1 MKKKPNTRANKIM
14 RSKKI
19 NKLIMIGV
27 IAVIAIVIGI
37 SVASIRMPANAA
49 APIDGIECN
58 TMEQSI
64 FHIHAQLNMFI
75 NGKNY
80 TVPPLIGITNYCL
93 YWMHT
98 HDNSGII
105 HIESPVNRTF
115 DLGHFFDIWKQKFN
129 NTQVLNNTADAN
141 HPVSVYVNGTKV
153 PNSIN
158 YRDIALH
165 AHDIITIVYGQTPS
179 PIPNKAD
186 FTAVDPQ
193 QIKPR

>member
-1 MKKKPNTRANKIM
+1 MKKNKRNNRANKIM

-19 NKLIMIGV
+19 NKLIIIGV

-37 SVASIRMPANAA
+37 SVTSIRMPANATT
-49 APIDGIECN
+49 PIDGIECN

-80 TVPPLIGITNYCL
+80 TVPPLIGITNHCL

-115 DLGHFFDIWKQKFN
+115 NLGHFFDIWKQKFSN
-129 NTQVLNNTADAN
+129 NQVLNNTADVN
-141 HPVSVYVNGTKV
+141 HPVTVYVNGIKV
-153 PNSIN
+153 SNSTS

-165 AHDIITIVYGQTPS
+165 AHDVITIVYGQIPTS
-179 PIPNKAD
+179 IPNKAD
-186 FTAVDPQ
+186 FTSVDPRQ
-193 QIKPR
+193 